1 MFFLWR
7 EKMGDWTFT
16 FFKVMLFP
24 IIMMIIGLFNI
35 YRPPSQDSPFI
46 RRGLLYTPKMSDEK
60 WNASCKHSGKLSWI
74 VGRILFIFSPLPM
87 LCICW
92 CDANTVKIVGDCLIA
107 IQVFFISVVL
117 LYGDISWKK
126 ISKNWKNGNRSAT
139 IYRDKI

>member
-1 MFFLWR
+1 
-7 EKMGDWTFT
+7 MGDWTFM
-16 FFKVMLFP
+16 FFKVMLIP
-24 IIMMIIGLFNI
+24 IIAMVVGLQGI
-35 YRPPSQDSPFI
+35 YKPPSQDSLD
-46 RRGLLYTPKMSDEK
+46 RGLLYTPKMNDEK
-60 WNASCKHSGKLSWI
+60 WNASCKHYGKLLWI
-74 VGRILFIFSPLPM
+74 AGRILFIFSPLPM